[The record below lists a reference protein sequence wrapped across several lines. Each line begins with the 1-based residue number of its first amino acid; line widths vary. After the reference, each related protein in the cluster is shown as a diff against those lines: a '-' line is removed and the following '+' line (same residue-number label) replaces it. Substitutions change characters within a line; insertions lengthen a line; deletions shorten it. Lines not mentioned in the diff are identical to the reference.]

1 MEEIRFSHV
10 SVLLRECIEALRIKP
25 NGIYVDCTTGG
36 GGHSLE
42 IAKRLTDGGRLIA
55 IDRDEDALRAAGVPV
70 ETGVFGAD
78 MQIETVCDGP
88 VTIVAD
94 SAMWKA

>member
-10 SVLLRECIEALRIKP
+10 SVLLRECIETLQIKP

-55 IDRDEDALRAAGVPV
+55 IDRDEDALRAAGKRL
-70 ETGVFGAD
+70 AD
-78 MQIETVCDGP
+78 F
-88 VTIVAD
+88 AD
-94 SAMWKA
+94 RRKNGRGGDNKT